1 MEIHLWHARRQL
13 FPVGFAG
20 PKNNF
25 AHTALNHIPKC
36 SRGFAA
42 VARQPTGSTHPVVY
56 AISSA
61 AHLSNAARCAV
72 YGATDADSPRRQI
85 RAVCWRARGVDQRQ
99 NNATR
104 HGGPKKKSV
113 ACEMF
118 ICEAGISTRSL
129 RRARLVPSPFSQL
142 PFPSVLRCPA
152 SCHFVHLPVIRSVQ
166 CTSANRV
173 TCSVD
178 SPPLL

>member
-1 MEIHLWHARRQL
+1 MQLANANTQAALGFRSVGWRTVGSRLWHGNR
-13 FPVGFAG
+13 
-20 PKNNF
+20 
-25 AHTALNHIPKC
+25 
-36 SRGFAA
+36 AA
-42 VARQPTGSTHPVVY
+42 TGSTHPVVY

-72 YGATDADSPRRQI
+72 YGATDAGSPRRQI
-85 RAVCWRARGVDQRQ
+85 RAVCWRARGVDQRK

>member
-1 MEIHLWHARRQL
+1 LRCPLRLARQAIFSSRICRPEEHLALLPLPLHPRWRAVGSRLWHGNR
-13 FPVGFAG
+13 
-20 PKNNF
+20 
-25 AHTALNHIPKC
+25 
-36 SRGFAA
+36 AA
-42 VARQPTGSTHPVVY
+42 TGSTHLVIY
-56 AISSA
+56 AIRSA

-72 YGATDADSPRRQI
+72 YGATDAGSPRRQI

-152 SCHFVHLPVIRSVQ
+152 SCHFVHLPVVRSV
-166 CTSANRV
+166 
-173 TCSVD
+173 
-178 SPPLL
+178 